1 MENRKK
7 KISRKQ
13 FIANL
18 GWLVAIPYMLFAGLS
33 FKQSARVNR
42 AKSIRIPLEV
52 NNGVTFR
59 DELIVVKDN
68 NSVQFLSSKCTHLG
82 CRIYSLD
89 ENELVCPCHG
99 SRFSLDGQCVKG
111 PAKEPLQKLDFKI
124 DEINKEYLINT

>member
-1 MENRKK
+1 
-7 KISRKQ
+7 
-13 FIANL
+13 
-18 GWLVAIPYMLFAGLS
+18 MLFAGLS